1 MCWWTSEIARGER
14 AVANRVIVS
23 GLVGRTSP
31 YQPIQLPTNSTL
43 YTQNTRDKLIA
54 IRSRPGTLLLLTL
67 KTLKCKSLLPK
78 STRNT

>member
-31 YQPIQLPTNSTL
+31 YQPIQLPTSSTYCDTISARNSAPTDRL
-43 YTQNTRDKLIA
+43 N
-54 IRSRPGTLLLLTL
+54 P
-67 KTLKCKSLLPK
+67 
-78 STRNT
+78 